1 VADLVT
7 FRQHDDHSTIVLDDG
22 KVNVLSLAMQAEIA
36 AALDQ
41 AQRAGTPVV
50 VTGRAGTF
58 SAGFDLRTLRG
69 GGTDAAAM
77 LRGGFELA
85 LRLLE
90 FPLPVVAACSGH
102 ALAMASFLLLSVDY
116 RIGADGQYRIGPN
129 EVAIGLVMP
138 MTAVEICRARL
149 DPVHFDRAVNSAEIF
164 DPAGAVRAGFLDVV
178 VDESELA
185 AAASA
190 KAAALGT
197 LDLAAHA
204 ATKLRSRAASL
215 AAIRRGY
222 EEDEAFFAMMG

>member
-1 VADLVT
+1 MADLVT

-69 GGTDAAAM
+69 GGTDAVAM